1 MFIVQ
6 VGYPKRSSLN
16 SKKELEA
23 KDSNQ
28 EIVIV
33 EEDRSMIG
41 LPWQERRHG
50 AYKDVQD
57 DERSCEDQRFE
68 RKENVVERRER
79 EILRVKSLEMPVPP
93 PIPPAL
99 ASNWKNKWE
108 CEPNSKDI

>member
-1 MFIVQ
+1 MKYI
-6 VGYPKRSSLN
+6 GYPKRSSLN

-41 LPWQERRHG
+41 LPWQERRYE
-50 AYKDVQD
+50 AYEEVQEN
-57 DERSCEDQRFE
+57 ERSCEDQRFE
-68 RKENVVERRER
+68 RKENVVEQRER
-79 EILRVKSLEMPVPP
+79 EILRVKSLEM